1 MDITPQTLADLEKA
15 EQAFN
20 RVIGKHDYGHAFELL
35 AELKLGEQA
44 DDIVLGVIENAF
56 ARDAFAGFLRYDG
69 VVQRIQIEIIR
80 LKRAS
85 ESTKDQIK

>member
-20 RVIGKHDYGHAFELL
+20 RVLGKHDFDHAFELL
-35 AELKLGEQA
+35 AGLELGEQA
-44 DDIVLGVIENAF
+44 DSIVLGLIETAF
-56 ARDAFAGFLRYDG
+56 ARDAFAGLLRYDG
-69 VVQRIQIEIIR
+69 IVQRIQIEIIR

>member
-1 MDITPQTLADLEKA
+1 MDITPQTFADLEKA

-20 RVIGKHDYGHAFELL
+20 RVLGNQDYGHAFETLI
-35 AELKLGEQA
+35 ELKLGDQA
-44 DDIVLGVIENAF
+44 EDIVLRLIDTAF

-69 VVQRIQIEIIR
+69 IVQRIQIEIIR

-85 ESTKDQIK
+85 EQNGADNG